1 MSLEDIQVTSLS
13 RINVVGGDV
22 FHGMKQTDVGYAG
35 FGEAYFSWVV
45 QGAIKAWKRHNR
57 MTMNLV
63 VPAGSVRFVF
73 FAEDERKRSLR
84 EEVIGEERY
93 ARLTVPPGTWFGLQG
108 LAAPKSLVLN
118 IASIIHDPLEVERRD
133 MSDINYN
140 WR

>member
-1 MSLEDIQVTSLS
+1 MSLDDIQVTSLS

-45 QGAIKAWKRHNR
+45 QGAIKAWKRHTR

-73 FAEDERKRSLR
+73 FAEDERSLR

-118 IASIIHDPLEVERRD
+118 IASIIHDPLEVEWRD